1 MSRQL
6 LSRGGR
12 VTVTTFLALILGV
25 VGYSQPGS
33 VVRASAP
40 LQEPGTPEIEL
51 HIEPDV
57 IPHGACATLVWNVHD
72 STVPLHLNGE
82 EIPPVGEKR
91 VCPDQTTT
99 YRLIVDASGTPATE
113 EVTLHVEEGPPPVF
127 FRVMDPEAIPR
138 GSCARLVWELPP
150 DFADDW
156 PMFLEGERVER
167 VGDRVI
173 CPEETTAYHLL
184 VEAPEGPR
192 EFELTLRV
200 TGESGQMPLGG
211 EPRPEEPHAE
221 FPIDFGAEP
230 DAIPVGACTTL
241 FWHVPEGEWTVIIE
255 GQPAPSSGETRVCPE
270 DTRPYELIVEGP
282 GWARSALVTV
292 HVGEGAPPEPGPEQP
307 AAPQPT
313 AAPQTQ
319 PLATPQ
325 QSQPG
330 AGLAADV
337 TPTDLYPDNQPQ
349 GTMWVRITNN
359 GPGALNNNRVEV
371 SGSGSA
377 TPVSGGGSQPL
388 SFTAQEFT
396 LTLAPGQ
403 TQAINLGWPID
414 TSKYSYVFNVIV
426 KVKDFT
432 DPNSANNGYQG
443 QLTGSTQPQPPQP
456 KPGPG
461 GKGADIA
468 VTDLYPKTQPAG
480 KVWTRIMN
488 NGPDALNNAQI
499 ELKCGGTGVD
509 ANGKTGW
516 SHVESPKIK
525 TISLKPGQTADI
537 ETDVSIDTSK
547 YTYELWCAAWPKS
560 FSDPDQ
566 NNNKF
571 TEKIAAQGTPPPQA
585 PPGAGSWGVTKA
597 DLAVTDLFPQNLPK
611 GAIMMRVV
619 NHGPQAVGNV
629 DVETTCS
636 ATIHGWTQ
644 GSPIS
649 SAKQAFKIK
658 GGLNPGQQGE
668 YYTGI
673 DVDTQ
678 QHWYEITC
686 SIKPPFNDPNSANNS
701 YQETFPP
708 PP

>member
-1 MSRQL
+1 MSKQL
-6 LSRGGR
+6 LPRGVGI
-12 VTVTTFLALILGV
+12 TVTALLALVL
-25 VGYSQPGS
+25 S
-33 VVRASAP
+33 VAGHSHPVPVSRASAP
-40 LQEPGTPEIEL
+40 PEEPGAPSIEL

-57 IPHGACATLVWNVHD
+57 IPPGECATLLWNVHD
-72 STVPLHLNGE
+72 ASALVFLDGE

-99 YRLIVDASGTPATE
+99 YHVIADAPGTPATE
-113 EVTLHVEEGPPPVF
+113 EVTLHVGEGPAPFF
-127 FRVMDPEAIPR
+127 FRVIDPEAIPR

-150 DFADDW
+150 DFDDDW
-156 PMFLEGERVER
+156 SAFLEGEPIKRM
-167 VGDRVI
+167 GDRAI
-173 CPEETTAYHLL
+173 CPEETTTYHLV
-184 VEAPEGPR
+184 VEAPDGPR

-200 TGESGQMPLGG
+200 AGLGG
-211 EPRPEEPHAE
+211 EVSPGGKPRPEEPDGE

-230 DAIPVGACTTL
+230 DAIPMGECASL
-241 FWHVPEGEWTVIIE
+241 FWRVPEGEWTVIVD
-255 GQPAPSSGETRVCPE
+255 GQPVPTSGEAQVCPE
-270 DTRPYELIVEGP
+270 GTRPYQLTVEGP
-282 GWARSALVTV
+282 GWARSAAVTI
-292 HVGEGAPPEPGPEQP
+292 HVGEGAPPEPQ
-307 AAPQPT
+307 ASPQPT
-313 AAPQTQ
+313 APQAPPQ
-319 PLATPQ
+319 PTPQ
-325 QSQPG
+325 QPQPG
-330 AGLAADV
+330 AGLGVDV

-349 GTMWVRITNN
+349 GTVWVRITNN
-359 GPGALNNNRVEV
+359 GPGALSNNRVEV

-377 TPVSGGGSQPL
+377 SPLSGGGSQPL

-403 TQAINLGWPID
+403 TQTINLGWPID

-432 DPNSANNGYQG
+432 DPNSANNGYQE
-443 QLTGSTQPQPPQP
+443 QLAGSTQPQPQQP

-480 KVWTRIMN
+480 KVWTRITN
-488 NGPDALNNAQI
+488 NGPDALNNAQV

-525 TISLKPGQTADI
+525 TINLKPGQTADI
-537 ETDVSIDTSK
+537 ETDVSIDTGK

-571 TEKIAAQGTPPPQA
+571 TEKIAAQGAPSPPV
-585 PPGAGSWGVTKA
+585 PPGGGSWGVTKA

-611 GAIMMRVV
+611 GAVMMRVV

-649 SAKQAFKIK
+649 TANQVFKIK
-658 GGLNPGQQGE
+658 AGLDPGQQGE

-686 SIKPPFNDPNSANNS
+686 SVKPPFNDANSANNS
-701 YQETFPP
+701 YQETIPP